1 MILVADSGSSKTD
14 WISSL
19 STSHD
24 KKLEF
29 TTGGM
34 NPFFVTE
41 KEIAKILMAT
51 PGVQA
56 LAKDVDEIHFFGA
69 GCSSPDRREVISNA
83 LSQVFK
89 NAFINVESDIVGS
102 AYATCGNNK
111 GITCIL
117 GTGSNITF
125 YNGRE
130 VINGKHGLGYILGDE
145 GSGTFFG
152 KALIT
157 SYLYDTM
164 PQDLQ
169 KKFVQDYEINKEL
182 VIQNVYQKP
191 FPNFYLASFSKF
203 MGPNKEHP
211 FITDLLYKGFV
222 EFIQT
227 NIQSYPD
234 YKNYNCHFVGS
245 IAYHFQ
251 DILKTAC
258 AEYEVKVGKILKRP
272 IDELFNFIMQRETS
286 IK

>member
-19 STSHD
+19 STSTD

-41 KEIAKILMAT
+41 KEIIKTLQNT
-51 PGVQA
+51 TGVQG
-56 LAKDVDEIHFFGA
+56 LAKDIDEVYFFGA

-83 LSQVFK
+83 LSQVFR

-145 GSGTFFG
+145 GSGTYFG
-152 KALIT
+152 KDLIT
-157 SYLYDTM
+157 SYLYNYM

-169 KKFVQDYEINKEL
+169 KQFDKSYDVSKETI
-182 VIQNVYQKP
+182 IQNVYQKP
-191 FPNFYLASFSKF
+191 FPNFYLASFAKF

-211 FITDLLYKGFV
+211 FIIDLLHRGFV
-222 EFIQT
+222 EFIKT

-234 YKNYNCHFVGS
+234 YKDYNCHFVGS

-251 DILKTAC
+251 DILRNAC
-258 AEYEVKVGKILKRP
+258 SEYNVTVGKILKRP
-272 IDELFNFIMQRETS
+272 IDELFDYIIHREVS
-286 IK
+286 MK

>member
-19 STSHD
+19 STSTD

-29 TTGGM
+29 TTSGM

-41 KEIAKILMAT
+41 KEIIKTLQGT
-51 PGVQA
+51 PGVHA
-56 LAKDVDEIHFFGA
+56 VAKDIEEVHFFGT

-89 NAFINVESDIVGS
+89 HAFINVESDIVGS

-111 GITCIL
+111 GLTCIL

-125 YNGRE
+125 YTGRE
-130 VINGKHGLGYILGDE
+130 VISGKHGLGYILGDE
-145 GSGTFFG
+145 GSGTYFG
-152 KALIT
+152 KSLIT
-157 SYLYDTM
+157 SYLYNTM

-169 KKFVQDYEINKEL
+169 KEFNEAYETNKEI

-191 FPNFYLASFSKF
+191 FPNFYLASFAKF
-203 MGPNKEHP
+203 MGPNRNHP
-211 FITDLLYKGFV
+211 FIADLLHQGFV

-234 YKNYNCHFVGS
+234 YRNYNCHFVGS

-251 DILKTAC
+251 DILKNTC
-258 AEYEVKVGKILKRP
+258 VEHDVTVGKILKRP
-272 IDELFNFIMQRETS
+272 IDELFNFIIQREVS
-286 IK
+286 MK